1 MRTFVA
7 ISLAAL
13 CAAAQAAPRAEIQVG
28 LCEPTAS
35 LETKL
40 AMEPRGAPYETYLF
54 DDAALTLLGHG
65 LRLRL
70 RAKAGNG
77 DLTLKVARQDCE
89 ALPRDAVPKG
99 EGKCEYDVYGET
111 SHGAVSLTR
120 TLDAATTRDLL
131 ARKVDVATLLSNAQ
145 VRYLRDVVKVWPLP
159 ADLRPLGPIANRV
172 YRASRYDVD
181 VSTLPDGT
189 RYAEISD
196 KVRLPKADAERDA
209 LLRYLAKADVEVCA
223 DQAGQAPAKM
233 KRLLAK

>member
-1 MRTFVA
+1 MRTVA
-7 ISLAAL
+7 ALSLAAL

-28 LCEPTAS
+28 LCEPAAS
-35 LETKL
+35 LETRL
-40 AMEPRGAPYETYLF
+40 AMKPRGAPYETWLF
-54 DDAALTLLGHG
+54 DDAALTMLGHG

-70 RAKAGNG
+70 RAKGGN
-77 DLTLKVARQDCE
+77 DELTLKVAKQDCH
-89 ALPRDAVPKG
+89 ALPRGAVPKG
-99 EGKCEYDVYGET
+99 EGKCEYDVYGAS

-131 ARKVDVATLLSNAQ
+131 ARKVDVTTLLSDAQ

-196 KVRLPKADAERDA
+196 KVRLAKADAERDA
-209 LLRYLAKADVEVCA
+209 LMSYLAKAGVEVCA